1 MIGLRGLNSQPDQGR
16 PVSTANRQTD
26 QDRMSLI
33 NLSHVTR
40 YRYRQKVA
48 FGEHRLMVRPRE
60 SYDQHLLE
68 SELKIFPEP
77 ANVRWLQ
84 DVFGNSVAIATF
96 ARRADELVIESRA
109 KLLHTPAPPS
119 SIAIESYAQH
129 YPFTYAA
136 EDMPDLLRSIERQN
150 LDPTRKV
157 DRWARGF
164 LSPHGRTD
172 TLAMLVEMTRSIKAD
187 FTYKSRS
194 EKGTQTPLETLDR
207 KDGTCRDFAMLMI
220 EAVRA
225 LGLAARFCSG
235 YLYNTSPRRMYLG
248 GGNTHAWVRVYLPG
262 SGWIEFD
269 PTNGIIGN
277 TGLIRVAVA
286 RDIYQAVPISGT
298 WEGFPGSYID
308 MQVAVHVEPVADHS
322 EESPADAGAGP
333 NQPRQV
339 VA

>member
-1 MIGLRGLNSQPDQGR
+1 
-16 PVSTANRQTD
+16 
-26 QDRMSLI
+26 
-33 NLSHVTR
+33 
-40 YRYRQKVA
+40 
-48 FGEHRLMVRPRE
+48 
-60 SYDQHLLE
+60 
-68 SELKIFPEP
+68 
-77 ANVRWLQ
+77 
-84 DVFGNSVAIATF
+84 
-96 ARRADELVIESRA
+96 LVIESRV
-109 KLLHTPAPPS
+109 KLVHAPAPPS
-119 SIAIESYAQH
+119 SIAIETYAQH

-150 LDPTRKV
+150 LDPARQV
-157 DRWARGF
+157 DKWARGF
-164 LSPHGRTD
+164 LNHSGRTD
-172 TLAMLVEMTRSIKAD
+172 TLAMLIAITKAIKSD

-194 EKGTQTPLETLDR
+194 EKGTQTPLETLEQ

-235 YLYNTSPRRMYLG
+235 YLYNTSRRTSFLG

-298 WEGFPGSYID
+298 WAGFPGSFLGMTVSVDVDAQPY
-308 MQVAVHVEPVADHS
+308 VSPPANLVEPDQFSS
-322 EESPADAGAGP
+322 EKS
-333 NQPRQV
+333 V
-339 VA
+339 S

>member
-1 MIGLRGLNSQPDQGR
+1 
-16 PVSTANRQTD
+16 
-26 QDRMSLI
+26 MSLI
-33 NLSHVTR
+33 NLSHLTT
-40 YRYRQKVA
+40 YSYRQKVA

-68 SELKIFPEP
+68 AELHISPEP
-77 ANVRWLQ
+77 SEIRWLQ

-96 ARRADELVIESRA
+96 DKRAEQLVIESRV
-109 KLLHTPAPPS
+109 KLVHAPAPPA
-119 SIAIESYAQH
+119 SIAIEAYAQH

-150 LDPTRKV
+150 LDPSRQV
-157 DRWARGF
+157 DKWARGF
-164 LSPHGRTD
+164 LNHSGRTD
-172 TLAMLVEMTRSIKAD
+172 TLEMLIAMTQAIKSD

-194 EKGTQTPLETLDR
+194 EKGTQTPLETLEQR
-207 KDGTCRDFAMLMI
+207 NGTCRDFAMLMI

-235 YLYNTSPRRMYLG
+235 YLYNTSRRTSFLG

-298 WEGFPGSYID
+298 WAGFPGSFLGMTVSVDVDAQPYVSPQAD
-308 MQVAVHVEPVADHS
+308 PVEPDQFSSDHTIS
-322 EESPADAGAGP
+322 
-333 NQPRQV
+333 
-339 VA
+339 